1 MKLLNLKTAITTAAS
16 VAFALGLSVPAL
28 GLETGK
34 PAPEFTA
41 QGSKGNIQLA
51 DYRGKVVYLDFWASW
66 CGPCKQSFPWMN
78 ALQSKYGAQGF
89 QVVAINLDTK
99 QEDALEFLKATPG
112 NFHIAYDP
120 KGVMP
125 RQYEIKGMPSSI
137 LIDRDGKI
145 LSQHAG
151 FNEAS
156 KAKIEQAIVTS
167 LGSK

>member
-1 MKLLNLKTAITTAAS
+1 MKFLNLK
-16 VAFALGLSVPAL
+16 ALAVIIGLGINVHAL
-28 GLETGK
+28 ALENGK

-41 QGSKGNIQLA
+41 QAGKGNIQLA

-66 CGPCKQSFPWMN
+66 CGPCKLSFPWMN
-78 ALQSKYGAQGF
+78 ALQSKYGAQGL

-99 QEDALEFLKATPG
+99 QEDALEFLKTTPG

-145 LSQHAG
+145 LAQHAG
-151 FNEAS
+151 FNDAS
-156 KAKIEQAIVTS
+156 KAKIEQAIVAS

>member
-1 MKLLNLKTAITTAAS
+1 MKFLNLK
-16 VAFALGLSVPAL
+16 ALAVIIGLGINEHAL
-28 GLETGK
+28 ALETGK

-41 QGSKGNIQLA
+41 QAGKGNIQLA

-66 CGPCKQSFPWMN
+66 CGPCKLSFPWMN
-78 ALQSKYGAQGF
+78 ALQSKYGAQGL

-99 QEDALEFLKATPG
+99 QEDALEFLKTTPG

-145 LSQHAG
+145 LAQHAG
-151 FNEAS
+151 FNDAS
-156 KAKIEQAIVTS
+156 KAKIEQAIVAS

>member
-1 MKLLNLKTAITTAAS
+1 MKFLNLK
-16 VAFALGLSVPAL
+16 ALAVIIVVGLNVPAL
-28 GLETGK
+28 ALETGK

-41 QGSKGNIQLA
+41 QAGKGNIQLA

-66 CGPCKQSFPWMN
+66 CGPCKLSFPWMN
-78 ALQSKYGAQGF
+78 ALQSKYGAQGL

-99 QEDALEFLKATPG
+99 QEDALEFLKTTPG

-145 LSQHAG
+145 LAQHAG
-151 FNEAS
+151 FNDAS
-156 KAKIEQAIVTS
+156 KAKIEQAIVAS

>member
-1 MKLLNLKTAITTAAS
+1 MEFLNLKAA
-16 VAFALGLSVPAL
+16 VFFATSLALSVPAL
-28 GLETGK
+28 ALETGK
-34 PAPEFTA
+34 PAPEFSA
-41 QGSKGNIQLA
+41 QSSKGNIQLA
-51 DYRGKVVYLDFWASW
+51 DYHGKVVYLDFWASW

-78 ALQSKYGAQGF
+78 AMQNKYGAQGF

-99 QEDALEFLKATPG
+99 QEDALEFLKSTPG

-137 LIDRDGKI
+137 LIDRSGKI

-151 FNEAS
+151 FTEAS
-156 KAKIEQAIVTS
+156 KAKIEQAIQAG